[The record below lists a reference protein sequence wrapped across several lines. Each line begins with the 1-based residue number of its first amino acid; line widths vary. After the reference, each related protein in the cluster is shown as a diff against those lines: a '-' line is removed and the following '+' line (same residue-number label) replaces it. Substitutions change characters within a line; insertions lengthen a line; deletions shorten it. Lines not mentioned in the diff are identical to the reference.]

1 MNPYVENKM
10 NDCRRQLENLK
21 SQISGEKY
29 QYVEKLRILKL
40 EQKKIEA
47 RMQENKRKAM
57 NEKDPTKR
65 ARFLQLIEENS
76 KLLEENLRQQQAI
89 PKSEINFDPA
99 KHVSEMVEG
108 MLRAIQGKNKDGS
121 GGGGGGEQNKTKKPN
136 SLDNPFGDNSGSGGN
151 NNT

>member
-57 NEKDPTKR
+57 NEKDTTKR

-99 KHVSEMVEG
+99 KIVSEMVEV
-108 MLRAIQGKNKDGS
+108 MLRSIQGKNKDGS
-121 GGGGGGEQNKTKKPN
+121 GGGGGG
-136 SLDNPFGDNSGSGGN
+136 
-151 NNT
+151 

>member
-1 MNPYVENKM
+1 MSPYVENKM

-57 NEKDPTKR
+57 NQKDPIALIILLVITV
-65 ARFLQLIEENS
+65 AVVEIITPDLTTITLTALQES
-76 KLLEENLRQQQAI
+76 KINLNRI
-89 PKSEINFDPA
+89 IN
-99 KHVSEMVEG
+99 K
-108 MLRAIQGKNKDGS
+108 
-121 GGGGGGEQNKTKKPN
+121 
-136 SLDNPFGDNSGSGGN
+136 
-151 NNT
+151 